1 MVAAGGAIGAS
12 FRFFCSNLI
21 RYAYP
26 NFPLGTLFVNILGSF
41 AIGILMNYLEKN
53 NVSEI
58 FIKYFL
64 IIGLL
69 GSYTTFSTFSFEV
82 INLFNNNKI
91 FLSIF
96 YILLSVSSCLF
107 FAYLGYNINKN

>member
-1 MVAAGGAIGAS
+1 MVTAGGAIGAS
-12 FRFFCSNLI
+12 LRYCCSNLI

-41 AIGILMNYLEKN
+41 VIGILMNYLEKN
-53 NVSEI
+53 SISEN
-58 FIKYFL
+58 FIRYFL

-69 GSYTTFSTFSFEV
+69 GSYTTFSTFSFE
-82 INLFNNNKI
+82 IIHLFNNNKI

-96 YILLSVSSCLF
+96 YILLSVSSCVF